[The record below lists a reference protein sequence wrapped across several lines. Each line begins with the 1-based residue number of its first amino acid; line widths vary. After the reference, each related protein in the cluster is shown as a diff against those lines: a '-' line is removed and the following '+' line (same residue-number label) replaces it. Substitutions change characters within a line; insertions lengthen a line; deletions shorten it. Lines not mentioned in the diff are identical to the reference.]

1 MQVDDA
7 TYRGLI
13 LLQAQGQTFAPML
26 FASLEA
32 GLHPNHRR
40 TPKCDG
46 GTDHRFIFKTDR
58 AEWRASDAAPANPG

>member
-13 LLQAQGQTFAPML
+13 LLQAQDQTFALML

-40 TPKCDG
+40 TQKCDG

-58 AEWRASDAAPANPG
+58 AE